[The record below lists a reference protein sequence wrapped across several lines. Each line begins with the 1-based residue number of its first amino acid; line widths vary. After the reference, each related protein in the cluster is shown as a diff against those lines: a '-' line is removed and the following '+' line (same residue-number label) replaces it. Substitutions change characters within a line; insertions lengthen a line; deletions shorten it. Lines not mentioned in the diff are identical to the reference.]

1 MKKVISLSLVL
12 IALMAFSLKKIGY
25 EVGDKARDFSLKNVD
40 GEMVSMDSYEDVKGF
55 MIIFT
60 CNSCPYSVAYE
71 DRIIELHEKY
81 ANKGVPVI
89 AINPNDAE
97 KSPKDSFAKMIER
110 AKDKSFPFPYVYDET
125 QEITKTYGAT
135 NTPHVY
141 VLDADRTVKYIGAID
156 NNTKSAEDADKKYVE
171 DAVDAILMGT
181 EVPEKKTKAIGCTIK
196 WAS

>member
-1 MKKVISLSLVL
+1 MKKLIGLSLVL
-12 IALMAFSLKKIGY
+12 ISLFAFSMKDGGYKI
-25 EVGDKARDFSLKNVD
+25 GDKATDFSLKNVN
-40 GEMVSMDSYEDVKGF
+40 GEMISMDLFNDARGF

-71 DRIIELHEKY
+71 DRIIALHEKY
-81 ANKGVPVI
+81 AKKGVPVI
-89 AINPNDAE
+89 AINPNDDT
-97 KSPKDSFAKMIER
+97 KSPKDSYEKMIQR
-110 AKDKSFPFPYVYDET
+110 AEKKGFPFPYVYDDT
-125 QEITKTYGAT
+125 QKITKAYGAT

-156 NNTKSAEDADKKYVE
+156 NNTKSADEADKKYVE
-171 DAVDAILMGT
+171 DAVDAVLGGQ

>member
-1 MKKVISLSLVL
+1 MKKLFGLSFV
-12 IALMAFSLKKIGY
+12 LMAVLAFSFKKGGY

-40 GEMVSMDSYEDVKGF
+40 GTMISMDSFEEAKGF

-71 DRIIELHEKY
+71 DRIIALHKKY
-81 ANKGVPVI
+81 ADQGVPVI
-89 AINPNDAE
+89 AINPNDDE
-97 KSPKDSFAKMIER
+97 KSPRDSYKKMIVR
-110 AKDKSFPFPYVYDET
+110 AEEKGFPFPYVYDET
-125 QEITKTYGAT
+125 QKITKAYGAT

-141 VLDADRTVKYIGAID
+141 VLDAERTVKYIGAID
-156 NNTKSAEDADKKYVE
+156 NNTKSAENADKKYVE
-171 DAVDAILMGT
+171 DAVDAVLKGT